1 MAPQSLPMAHNGG
14 MLFIITLGVIL
25 FAVWSL
31 TTPSPEEDPRRSAQ
45 LAGPRVLVRNIALGG
60 FVLAF
65 LVVLLCTVFG

>member
-14 MLFIITLGVIL
+14 MLFLVSMGVIL

-31 TTPSPEEDPRRSAQ
+31 TTPSPEEDPSRSAQ
-45 LAGPRVLVRNIALGG
+45 LAGPRVLVRNVALSG

-65 LVVLLCTVFG
+65 LIVLLCTVFG